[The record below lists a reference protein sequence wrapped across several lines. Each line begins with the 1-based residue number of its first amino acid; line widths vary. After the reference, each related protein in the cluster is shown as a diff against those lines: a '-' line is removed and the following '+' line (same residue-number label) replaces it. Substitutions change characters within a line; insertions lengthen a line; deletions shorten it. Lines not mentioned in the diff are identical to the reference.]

1 MYYKKYPIVYY
12 TILSYTRY
20 AMRDTLYTTYSLY
33 VLYTRYYYILSYN
46 ISEFARISSGLVLCE
61 VLSKAGCPGVDIST
75 CDIPTEH
82 DIRVSRVQYIV

>member
-1 MYYKKYPIVYY
+1 MRCVIHYTLLTVYMYYIPGT
-12 TILSYTRY
+12 TI
-20 AMRDTLYTTYSLY
+20 YSH
-33 VLYTRYYYILSYN
+33 TIFPN
-46 ISEFARISSGLVLCE
+46 FARISSGLVLCE